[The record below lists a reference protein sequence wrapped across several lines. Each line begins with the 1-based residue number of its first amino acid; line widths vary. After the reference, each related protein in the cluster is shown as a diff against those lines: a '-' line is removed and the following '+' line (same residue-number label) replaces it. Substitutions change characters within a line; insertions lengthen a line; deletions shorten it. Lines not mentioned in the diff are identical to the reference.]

1 MAYFRQ
7 NSRQGSWAQQEDDSY
22 DDDYEEF
29 DDDDEYLTEEEWS
42 DLRQHRFRVAA
53 GLLDFLGVVAGTVV
67 ILLLVALLVNIITW
81 LQADMD
87 QMFTSSGIC
96 KQHERNRR
104 KFRWRRSAGNCLTN
118 RWLPVQCAGCVRVSI
133 IRYPDRAITPRL

>member
-42 DLRQHRFRVAA
+42 DLRQHRFRMAA

-87 QMFTSSGIC
+87 QMFTLL
-96 KQHERNRR
+96 QRN
-104 KFRWRRSAGNCLTN
+104 L
-118 RWLPVQCAGCVRVSI
+118 
-133 IRYPDRAITPRL
+133 